1 MRKDDTDYKITAFR
15 QSIHK
20 TFCGKLNEDDGCPG
34 RCPASK
40 SRLNPANWGD
50 VKISDILEVK
60 K

>member
-20 TFCGKLNEDDGCPG
+20 TFCGKLNEDDACPG
-34 RCPASK
+34 RCPANKNVLKPST
-40 SRLNPANWGD
+40 WGKM
-50 VKISDILEVK
+50 KISDILEVK